1 MKSALTDNQSEEMS
15 VTRRLDGVLVIRGL
29 IATAANTSVS
39 AEFGFSRR
47 SYHEMLMLPELSGFL
62 SAGIKWNEPNTVS
75 LLSLIGAK
83 LVGVSEG
90 PKLKV
95 WSRMSPPGLL
105 RASFQTTLTVPANSL
120 TAMRGKSFIG
130 KRLYPGIIA
139 RSIDTIGI
147 DLVDCDGHV
156 VVVGNVRH
164 IRGMRASLLTTG
176 VEVSAHAAT
185 EKFVTQL

>member
-1 MKSALTDNQSEEMS
+1 MKSALTDNQLEEMS

-39 AEFGFSRR
+39 AELGFSRR

-62 SAGIKWNEPNTVS
+62 SAGIKWNVPNTVS

-105 RASFQTTLTVPANSL
+105 RASFQTTLTVPARSL

-130 KRLYPGIIA
+130 KRLYPGMNA

-147 DLVDCDGHV
+147 EVVAGGGHV
-156 VVVGNVRH
+156 DVGEGGPLPKQGP
-164 IRGMRASLLTTG
+164 GMRAST
-176 VEVSAHAAT
+176 
-185 EKFVTQL
+185 